1 MERTQGLRRAAAS
14 LTGAVVL
21 SLALAGGALASP
33 SASGAGASLAEI
45 RQATAMY
52 LDVGSA
58 IADGY
63 VPVSPCVEAPDVGA
77 MGFHYLKPGLAAD
90 LAVDARTPEIL
101 VYAPSADGLRLVAVE
116 YFVAALANTESGPA
130 PWFGSEAPPLGFFN
144 TAPSVLGQTFNG
156 PMAGHDPGKPWHYDL
171 HAWIWQANPAGTFA
185 QFNPKVSC

>member
-1 MERTQGLRRAAAS
+1 MPAHGPPDDGCVDRCAPPAIPPAQLEMEVRMERTQGLRRAAAS

-63 VPVSPCVEAPDVGA
+63 VPVSPCVEAPGVGA

-101 VYAPSADGLRLVAVE
+101 VYAP
-116 YFVAALANTESGPA
+116 
-130 PWFGSEAPPLGFFN
+130 
-144 TAPSVLGQTFNG
+144 
-156 PMAGHDPGKPWHYDL
+156 
-171 HAWIWQANPAGTFA
+171 
-185 QFNPKVSC
+185 